1 LALESIDPPTPY
13 DQLILARKY
22 AVDNWILSALIAL
35 CERTAPLSLDEARG
49 MDIEDVV
56 LVATVREH
64 IFRFGVSAA
73 EIPGRVEAMRAD
85 SLIRIAGSLSSPA
98 SGDTEESSSKAN
110 ATVGFDLEVRG
121 HDSTKTAVTE
131 SVNVATPSSSGNYV
145 SSVLR

>member
-1 LALESIDPPTPY
+1 
-13 DQLILARKY
+13 
-22 AVDNWILSALIAL
+22 
-35 CERTAPLSLDEARG
+35 

-73 EIPGRVEAMRAD
+73 EIPDRVEAMRAD

-98 SGDTEESSSKAN
+98 SGDAEESSSKAN
-110 ATVGFDLEVRG
+110 ATVGFDLEVRS
-121 HDSTKTAVTE
+121 HDSAKTAVTE